1 MNIKN
6 IIAILGKEVRMG
18 PKNPLFLFIILV
30 PVIFTLVFQLLYG
43 GAWQQKP
50 SIGIF
55 EDKGSAV
62 TAQLKENIA
71 IRIVEVQNS
80 NEIRSIV
87 EDKRVDI
94 GIEIPKNLVSQLEE
108 NETID
113 LQMYVG
119 GESLAKNRTI
129 AAAALIDALREVSP
143 STPKIDFKE
152 VQVGEERALTII
164 ELALP
169 LIVLYAIMLGSFL
182 IPANLLV
189 QEKERK
195 TINAILVTPVK
206 TSDVLIAYGVLGVAV
221 SMIMGT
227 LVIFFNVGFSQPL
240 LLFIPLI
247 LGSVLVAE
255 WGLLAGLLAK
265 NVTVLFASMKGLGIF
280 FIAPAIIKL
289 FPNWPQW
296 IGNFFPTHYIIDPVF
311 RISVLGEGW
320 PDVAVEILVLVVL
333 AIVFFALVLI
343 LSKNLKKSA

>member
-1 MNIKN
+1 
-6 IIAILGKEVRMG
+6 
-18 PKNPLFLFIILV
+18 
-30 PVIFTLVFQLLYG
+30 
-43 GAWQQKP
+43 
-50 SIGIF
+50 
-55 EDKGSAV
+55 
-62 TAQLKENIA
+62 
-71 IRIVEVQNS
+71 
-80 NEIRSIV
+80 
-87 EDKRVDI
+87 
-94 GIEIPKNLVSQLEE
+94 
-108 NETID
+108 
-113 LQMYVG
+113 
-119 GESLAKNRTI
+119 
-129 AAAALIDALREVSP
+129 
-143 STPKIDFKE
+143 
-152 VQVGEERALTII
+152 
-164 ELALP
+164 
-169 LIVLYAIMLGSFL
+169 MLGSFL

-311 RISVLGEGW
+311 SISVLGEGW
-320 PDVAVEILVLVVL
+320 SDVAVEISVLVIL
-333 AIVFFALVLI
+333 TIVFFAPVLA